1 MSGLIGLL
9 AGFLVW
15 SSSFA
20 ALYGLHATG
29 CAAGW
34 QDPGHYASPLRLAL
48 GLVWLLH
55 VAALAWLAVRFAR
68 PAQLAPAQPA
78 EAPTA
83 AFLERAAFTLTLVA
97 VAATLATG
105 APIVILELCR

>member
-1 MSGLIGLL
+1 MSAISSLV

-15 SSSFA
+15 TSSFA

-29 CAAGW
+29 CAVGW

-55 VAALAWLAVRFAR
+55 LAALAWLAAR
-68 PAQLAPAQPA
+68 IGRAAQPTPVLTG
-78 EAPTA
+78 EAPTG
-83 AFLERAAFTLTLVA
+83 AFLHRAAFTLTLVA
-97 VAATLATG
+97 LVATVATG
-105 APIVILELCR
+105 APIALLEPCR